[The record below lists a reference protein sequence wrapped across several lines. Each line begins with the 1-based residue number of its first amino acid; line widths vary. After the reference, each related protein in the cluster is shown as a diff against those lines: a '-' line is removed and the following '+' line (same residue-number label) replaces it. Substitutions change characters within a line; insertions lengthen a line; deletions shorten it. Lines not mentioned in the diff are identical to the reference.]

1 MNRTQLAL
9 TIKSRI
15 PREITAD
22 RAVGAGAGARERSGW
37 SRRRGQTATD
47 GRESERRV
55 VGRQQYIGR
64 QTSFRALASQLGGEE
79 DEQVGENPRA
89 DG

>member
-22 RAVGAGAGARERSGW
+22 RAVGAGAGARERDRDEQKTDSDRWQREREKGGGTAAVYR
-37 SRRRGQTATD
+37 STDKLQGAGLSAGRRG
-47 GRESERRV
+47 R
-55 VGRQQYIGR
+55 
-64 QTSFRALASQLGGEE
+64 
-79 DEQVGENPRA
+79 
-89 DG
+89 

>member
-1 MNRTQLAL
+1 LAL

-22 RAVGAGAGARERSGW
+22 RAVGAGARERERTGR
-37 SRRRGQTATD
+37 SRRRGQTAAD

-55 VGRQQYIGR
+55 VGLQQYIGR
-64 QTSFRALASQLGGEE
+64 QTDKLQGAGLSAGRE
-79 DEQVGENPRA
+79 R
-89 DG
+89 